1 VIPKKPSLWGNLLS
15 ADVATWLPKGNPTA
29 RFAHPRGDLGQ
40 NAARPVFA
48 LGAIQT
54 AF

>member
-1 VIPKKPSLWGNLLS
+1 VIPKKPSLWGKFAV
-15 ADVATWLPKGNPTA
+15 ADVATWCAKGNPTA
-29 RFAHPRGDLGQ
+29 RFAHPVGDLGQ